1 MRDPGSF
8 GGAGV
13 YDQPEMRIFL
23 AVTGASGAP
32 YGGRSLAALTAAG
45 HHVGLCVSDAGARV
59 ISHEVLG
66 EGPRP
71 DSPHDVVARFVQEF
85 AHPAGAVDVL
95 DPGDIACSFASGSSG
110 ARAALVA
117 PCSTSTLGNIAHGTG
132 DNLIHR
138 VAEVMLKERGRLV
151 IIPRETPVSLI
162 QLRNMTTITEAGGV
176 IVPASPGLY
185 TLPQTVGEMVD
196 FVVGKALDVLGV
208 EHTLFPRWGEAG
220 RVQA

>member
-1 MRDPGSF
+1 VRDPGRF
-8 GGAGV
+8 GRNGV
-13 YDQPEMRIFL
+13 YDHFQMRIFL
-23 AVTGASGAP
+23 AVTGASGAL

-71 DSPHDVVARFVQEF
+71 VSPDDVVARF
-85 AHPAGAVDVL
+85 AHMFTDPAGAVDLL
-95 DPGDIACSFASGSSG
+95 DPTDIACSFASGSSG

-117 PCSTSTLGNIAHGTG
+117 PCSTATLGNIAHGTG

-138 VAEVMLKERGRLV
+138 VAEVMLKERGTLV
-151 IIPRETPVSLI
+151 LVPRETPLSLI
-162 QLRNMTTITEAGGV
+162 QLRNMTAVTEAGGV
-176 IVPASPGLY
+176 IVPAAPGLY
-185 TLPQTVGEMVD
+185 TLPASIEEMVD
-196 FVVGKALDVLGV
+196 FVVGKALDVMGV
-208 EHTLFPRWGEAG
+208 EHALFPRWGEAG